1 MVEHEFPITLGRDY
15 AGVVEQIGGEVT
27 GFSAG
32 DEVFGFI
39 GAMNPTVHAGTW
51 AERIVVPENGSI
63 ARKPDG
69 VDLATAGAAPLVA
82 ITAISAI
89 DALALDQGDRLLVV
103 SATGGVGSAA
113 VQLAA
118 ATVIAPA
125 LAEDEPYLRALG
137 AADIL
142 PRDGDLAATVR
153 ERYPDGVDALLD
165 NVSCMPGAYDTAV
178 KAGARVASPNNAAG
192 EAPGGPP

>member
-69 VDLATAGAAPLVA
+69 VDLATAGAAHLVA
-82 ITAISAI
+82 ITATTPSM
-89 DALALDQGDRLLVV
+89 RLRLTR
-103 SATGGVGSAA
+103 ATGCSSSAPPA
-113 VQLAA
+113 GWAA
-118 ATVIAPA
+118 P
-125 LAEDEPYLRALG
+125 RSS
-137 AADIL
+137 L
-142 PRDGDLAATVR
+142 PQRP
-153 ERYPDGVDALLD
+153 ERP
-165 NVSCMPGAYDTAV
+165 
-178 KAGARVASPNNAAG
+178 
-192 EAPGGPP
+192 